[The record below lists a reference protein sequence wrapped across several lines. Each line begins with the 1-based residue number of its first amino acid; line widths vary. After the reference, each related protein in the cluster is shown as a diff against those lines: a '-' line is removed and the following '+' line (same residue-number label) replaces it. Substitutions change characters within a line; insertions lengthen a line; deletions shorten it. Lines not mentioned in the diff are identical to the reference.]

1 MSFSTNNTPHSPTTP
16 PRSPTPENHFHG
28 NPPSHPPPMH
38 PPQMH
43 AQPMHP
49 PQMHPQPMHPHQAM
63 GYMTFPGQM
72 GYMPQPGYVM
82 QPMQAP
88 PPPKQDFVFRLPV
101 RDDCVGLVVGK
112 AGATIKRLQSETGAR
127 CNLKPAEPEKNRPLP
142 HFQISG
148 NPVSVT
154 RLAVRITE
162 IAYEAKTRN
171 DTQP

>member
-1 MSFSTNNTPHSPTTP
+1 MSSTNNTPNSHPSTP
-16 PRSPTPENHFHG
+16 PGSPPPDNHFHG
-28 NPPSHPPPMH
+28 QPPMHPPPMH

-43 AQPMHP
+43 
-49 PQMHPQPMHPHQAM
+49 PQQMQGM
-63 GYMTFPGQM
+63 GYVTYPGQM
-72 GYMPQPGYVM
+72 GFMPPPGYAM
-82 QPMQAP
+82 APMQAP
-88 PPPKQDFVFRLPV
+88 VPPPHKQNFVFRLPV

-112 AGATIKRLQSETGAR
+112 GGVTIKRLQTETGAR
-127 CNLKPAEPEKNRPLP
+127 CHLKPAEPEKNRPMP

-171 DTQP
+171 DTQGQ